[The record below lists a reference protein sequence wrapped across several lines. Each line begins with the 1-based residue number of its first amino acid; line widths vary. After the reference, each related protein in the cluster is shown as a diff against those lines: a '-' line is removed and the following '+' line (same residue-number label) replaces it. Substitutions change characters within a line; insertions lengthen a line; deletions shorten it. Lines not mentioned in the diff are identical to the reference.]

1 MYLIQLWFFI
11 VVSFTGINKPNQGS
25 QQGYEKPF
33 VDQQTETIDIVD
45 IDRHANEQY
54 YWKK

>member
-25 QQGYEKPF
+25 QQGYEKPL

>member
-25 QQGYEKPF
+25 HQGYEKPF